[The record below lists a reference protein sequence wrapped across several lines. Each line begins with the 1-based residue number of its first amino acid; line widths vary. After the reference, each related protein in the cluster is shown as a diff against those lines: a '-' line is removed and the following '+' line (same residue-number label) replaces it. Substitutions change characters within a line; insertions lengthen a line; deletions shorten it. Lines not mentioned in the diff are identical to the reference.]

1 MAVLKI
7 PKPVGP
13 KNLEKTMFKVVD
25 KRALIIPVKKIN
37 RLFCRISFSF
47 LTCERRNEN
56 LDICKFRIKFDH
68 ESFFQEQ
75 FNSFK

>member
-47 LTCERRNEN
+47 VSPVALSRK
-56 LDICKFRIKFDH
+56 LDNR
-68 ESFFQEQ
+68 
-75 FNSFK
+75 